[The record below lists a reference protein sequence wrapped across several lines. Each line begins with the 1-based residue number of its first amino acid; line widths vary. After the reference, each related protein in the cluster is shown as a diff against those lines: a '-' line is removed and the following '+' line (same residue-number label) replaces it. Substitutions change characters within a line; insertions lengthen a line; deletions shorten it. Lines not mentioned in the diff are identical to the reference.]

1 MKKIYSIL
9 LVFVAATMVFMSCS
23 DVETYAEKKD
33 KERAAI
39 NSYLS
44 KNNVKVISESE
55 FASKNYTTDTL
66 KNEFVLFDSNGIY
79 LQILRKGCGE
89 PLANGETCDIYC
101 RFSEYNLLTDTLQ
114 VTNNVDYFSSI
125 PEKMNVKNTSGTF
138 TGSFDAG
145 NSLMYSVYSST
156 SVPAGWL
163 FPLTYINIGVPVND
177 DDEIAKIKVI
187 VPSAQGQNNASMNV
201 YPCLYEITYQRW

>member
-44 KNNVKVISESE
+44 KKKVKVISESE

-79 LQILRKGCGE
+79 LQILRKGCGK
-89 PLANGETCDIYC
+89 PLASGETCDIYC

-138 TGSFDAG
+138 SGSFDAG
-145 NSLMYSVYSST
+145 NSLMYSVYNST

-163 FPLTYINIGVPVND
+163 FPLTYVNIGAPVND
-177 DDEIAKIKVI
+177 DDEIAKVRII
-187 VPSAQGQNNASMNV
+187 VPSAQGQSNASMNV